1 MKNELKKPSFAK
13 SKITQAVAVNTVAP
27 QDPTAGASEKTL
39 LNVSNDLGRTFN
51 TPAANESLPRFELL
65 SPMELRRLPA
75 QKWLVQNLLPEKGF
89 ACIYGASG
97 SGKSFIALDLGA
109 SIAAGK
115 LWCGLKVQQA
125 PVIFC
130 VLEGQSGFKNR
141 AAAWEVKNGEL
152 AADFLTLL
160 GDFDLTNSKDVQEFA
175 KCCPRGA
182 IVIIDTLN
190 RAAPACDE
198 NSSKD
203 MGAVIIGSKLL
214 QSLIDGLV
222 LLVAHTGKD
231 SSKGIRGHSSLPAS
245 LDAMILVT
253 SNSKGAEWEVTKAK
267 DGVDGLTCPF
277 KLTIQSCNETDQFG
291 EPITSCVVEF
301 DPSSFRT
308 KTEKTPMGAHQIL
321 ALKVLKPLFE
331 TAEIDKPGAPSGRQC
346 IHFESAVESVLLEMP
361 KKVIRPHPRAKEAI
375 QGLVNREILGFEN
388 GWIWLE

>member
-1 MKNELKKPSFAK
+1 MKAEAKKPSFTK
-13 SKITQAVAVNTVAP
+13 SKITRAVAVRSVAP
-27 QDPTAGASEKTL
+27 EENTAGISDKTL
-39 LNVSNDLGRTFN
+39 LKVSTDLDRSFT
-51 TPAANESLPRFELL
+51 TPAANESQPRFELL
-65 SPMELRRLPA
+65 SPKGLRQLPA
-75 QKWLVQNLLPEKGF
+75 QKWLVQKLLPERGF
-89 ACIYGASG
+89 ACIFGASG

-115 LWCGLKVQQA
+115 PWCGLKVQQA
-125 PVIFC
+125 PVVFC

-152 AADFLTLL
+152 AADFLTSLQ
-160 GDFDLTNSKDVQEFA
+160 DFDLTDAKDVREFA

-182 IVIIDTLN
+182 VVIIDTLN

-203 MGAVIIGSKLL
+203 MGAIIACSKLL
-214 QSLIDGLV
+214 QTLIEGLV

-231 SSKGIRGHSSLPAS
+231 SSKGIRGHSSLPAA

-267 DGVDGLTCPF
+267 DGVNGLTCPF
-277 KLTIQSCNETDQFG
+277 KLAIQSCNETDQFG
-291 EPITSCVVEF
+291 EPISSCIVEF

-308 KTEKTPMGAHQIL
+308 KTEKAPGGAHQIL

-331 TAEIDKPGAPSGRQC
+331 RAEIDKPGAPSGRQC

-375 QGLVNREILGFEN
+375 QGLVNREILGLEN
-388 GWIWLE
+388 GWIWLV